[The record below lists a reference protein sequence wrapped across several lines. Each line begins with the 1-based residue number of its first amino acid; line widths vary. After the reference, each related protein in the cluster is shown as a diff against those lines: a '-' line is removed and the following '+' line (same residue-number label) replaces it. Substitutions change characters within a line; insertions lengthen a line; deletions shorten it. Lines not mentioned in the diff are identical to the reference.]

1 MDDPILEKLQ
11 SIEQQLDQLQEQG
24 RRTFQ
29 FFNKALSNDKKTKQ
43 KNLQS
48 KNIILEQ
55 IYSDPDIRYPHQKI
69 IQYLLNQYDYETKQY
84 KKVYFSKLVKET
96 RIGKNKANEYFSLLM
111 DKGLLQRSTDGYKV
125 FYEINDE
132 T

>member
-1 MDDPILEKLQ
+1 MCDPILEKLQ

-29 FFNKALSNDKKTKQ
+29 FFNKALSNDKNPKQ

-69 IQYLLNQYDYETKQY
+69 IQYLLNQYDYKL
-84 KKVYFSKLVKET
+84 KKYNKIYFSKIVKDA
-96 RIGKNKANEYFSLLM
+96 RIGKNKAKEYLSLLI
-111 DKGLLQRSTDGYKV
+111 DKELLLKSTDGYKV
-125 FYEINDE
+125 FYEINDQ